1 MPPAGG
7 PPGSKLVSAPRL
19 SYLALF
25 ISGSPFIVFVRP
37 ATSGSAGAGG
47 QLLGGSR
54 LAARG
59 LSSCGAAAAAVESE
73 EGMMRPIVVGEAARR
88 ISAHELRLKSSES
101 RRRRCLRRW
110 ASEASSGNN

>member
-37 ATSGSAGAGG
+37 ATSGAGAGG
-47 QLLGGSR
+47 ELLGGSR

-59 LSSCGAAAAAVESE
+59 LSSCAAELE